1 MVLSFTSKLFEFN
14 MSMTDASA
22 FIDQNKNNPEFNERM
37 IKGFD
42 NFITCLELYFQIMN
56 IDSSESFQIR
66 IFGAVTLQ
74 NGAILR
80 ATNKF
85 HNRPWFSNIAVH
97 MDDEELFDYESDDGT
112 CYGQVYIV
120 TMLL

>member
-1 MVLSFTSKLFEFN
+1 MVFSYTSKLFEFN

-22 FIDQNKNNPEFNERM
+22 FIDQNKNNPELNERM

-66 IFGAVTLQ
+66 IFGTVTLQ

-85 HNRPWFSNIAVH
+85 HNWPWFSNIAVH

-120 TMLL
+120 KLL